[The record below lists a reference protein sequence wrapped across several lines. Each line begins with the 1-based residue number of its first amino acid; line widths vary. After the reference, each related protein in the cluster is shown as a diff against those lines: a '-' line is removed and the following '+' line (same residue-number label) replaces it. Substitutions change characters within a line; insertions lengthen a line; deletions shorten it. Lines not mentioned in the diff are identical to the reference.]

1 MECSKKALY
10 GAMAKAFPDIEG
22 ASKDKANPHFRS
34 KYADLGNV
42 VDAIK
47 PALAKHGL
55 WFRQATHLA
64 DGGVCVET
72 FICHESG
79 EEISCGQLFVP
90 ANKNDAQGYGSALTY
105 CKRYSLQTA
114 FGVAPEDDD
123 GNAATKTA
131 PEAPRNST
139 PAPREKLAG
148 PYTSKTALWA
158 AVKTFDREIRSC
170 GDVDQFE
177 ALMADKDTR
186 ALVVQIQRDA
196 PALWSGGDSLPPEF
210 EPLERLIQLTRDEL
224 NIRNAA

>member
-1 MECSKKALY
+1 METPKKGLY
-10 GAMAKAFPDIEG
+10 AAMAKAFPDIEG
-22 ASKDKANPHFRS
+22 AAKDKANPHFRS

-64 DGGVCVET
+64 HGGVCVET

-123 GNAATKTA
+123 GNAASKPTGNVGGPITDTQLHELQDLATEVGADLQKFCQYM
-131 PEAPRNST
+131 RVSSLNDI
-139 PAPREKLAG
+139 PAGKFNQAK
-148 PYTSKTALWA
+148 SALSA
-158 AVKTFDREIRSC
+158 K
-170 GDVDQFE
+170 
-177 ALMADKDTR
+177 R
-186 ALVVQIQRDA
+186 AQ
-196 PALWSGGDSLPPEF
+196 
-210 EPLERLIQLTRDEL
+210 
-224 NIRNAA
+224 RNAA